1 MVLRSVIKA
10 EKKEKE
16 TMGANEEK
24 VLMVKQEMK
33 ALDKIF
39 TVLNARQILSSSTG
53 SYSIKVLVNLK
64 SIFYF

>member
-24 VLMVKQEMK
+24 VLMVKQELK